1 MAARVLAQNNFL
13 IPNATILAEL
23 VAFLVILAVLYRFVV
38 PPVQRAMRQRDEVIR
53 TQFEEAEQARERS
66 VEAEATYRKAL
77 NEARAEAAQIRES
90 ARAEGQRILDGL
102 RATAQREADRTAE
115 EGRRRLAADRE
126 SILREL
132 RVEMGTVAVDLAG
145 RVVGESLAEE
155 ARRAGT
161 VAAFLAELE
170 GAPAAQAQE
179 QPSPQPAAAGSGDT
193 G

>member
-1 MAARVLAQNNFL
+1 MAPRVLAQDNFL

-23 VAFLVILAVLYRFVV
+23 LAFLVILALIYRFVV
-38 PPVQRAMRQRDEVIR
+38 PPVQRAMRQRDERIR

-66 VEAEATYRKAL
+66 EEAAATYRKAL
-77 NEARAEAAQIRES
+77 NEARAEAAEIRES
-90 ARAEGQRILDGL
+90 ARAEGQRILEEL
-102 RATAQREADRTAE
+102 RATAQRDADRTAD

-132 RVEMGTVAVDLAG
+132 RVEMGTVAVDLAS
-145 RVVGESLAEE
+145 RIVGESLAEE

-161 VAAFLAELE
+161 VAAFLEELE
-170 GAPAAQAQE
+170 AERTAEPQVRSAA
-179 QPSPQPAAAGSGDT
+179 QPAAAGTGDN